1 MKYRIFQS
9 EPDYE
14 TGQRNLI
21 LIPEN
26 KLEKMYS
33 LDGYYYK
40 NNEYNPD
47 EYDPEYEE
55 THEYRP
61 FDSSD
66 VSADFENTEIYELID
81 GQFQIKEDFEFDEP
95 IGEYEEEW
103 TFNGAKYHYYT
114 ADWYTGWEEVTD
126 GYADIM
132 SDLTLVA
139 TNKGSYGETEYY
151 INKNSDRYFA
161 KHISYMQGNGRDT
174 YTEMDED
181 DFLHSVLR
189 LGLDSEHYENF
200 PSIAGMKNPV
210 QVVQYT
216 ENSSIY
222 DVNYY
227 DLDKCEDNGR
237 TSLKDGHNDFYISP
251 DGREFV
257 NKVSYWQGSVDSWEF
272 V

>member
-9 EPDYE
+9 EPDMD
-14 TGQRNLI
+14 TGDSNLI

-40 NNEYNPD
+40 NHDYDPD
-47 EYDPEYEE
+47 EYDEEYEE

-66 VSADFENTEIYELID
+66 VSADYKNTEIYELFD
-81 GQFQIKEDFEFDEP
+81 GIFEIKEDFQFDEA
-95 IGEYEEEW
+95 IAEYEEEW
-103 TFNGAKYHYYT
+103 TPNGAKYHYYV
-114 ADWYTGWEEVTD
+114 ADWDTGWTEVTD
-126 GYADIM
+126 EYQETM
-132 SDLTLVA
+132 SDLTLVG
-139 TNKGSYGETEYY
+139 TNKGSYGENEFY
-151 INKNSDRYFA
+151 INKVHDRYFA
-161 KHISYMQGNGRDT
+161 KHISYMQGAGRDT

-181 DFLHSVLR
+181 EFLHSVLHN
-189 LGLDSEHYENF
+189 GLEKEHYEDF
-200 PSIAGMKNPV
+200 PSITGMTNPV
-210 QVVQYT
+210 QVVQYR
-216 ENSSIY
+216 EDQSFF

-227 DLDKCEDNGR
+227 DLNQCKDNGR
-237 TSLKDGHNDFYISP
+237 TMLKDGHNDYYTSP

-257 NKVSYWQGSVDSWEF
+257 NKVSYWAGSKDSWEF